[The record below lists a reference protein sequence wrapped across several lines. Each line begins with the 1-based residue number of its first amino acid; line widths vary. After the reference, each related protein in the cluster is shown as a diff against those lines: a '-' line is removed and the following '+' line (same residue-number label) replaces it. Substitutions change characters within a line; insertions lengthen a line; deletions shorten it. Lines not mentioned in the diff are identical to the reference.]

1 MTRTYEIKDYDKFVF
16 DGLQYVLP
24 ECVLAII
31 SKLTSEMGE
40 SSQAAVSFQPNSG
53 IQDGRYKRPSFTNS
67 TSNMK
72 KSRSNFSKKPQMD
85 DDWVTVRN
93 FKATV
98 IDKKEGLE
106 KTINDVRTSLNKIS
120 SKNYD
125 TQRQFILDY
134 IQGIDADEN
143 YDINLNRIITSIF
156 DIASGN
162 KFNSEIYA
170 DLYKEIITLY
180 PSFNDAH
187 NAYVENYKKSIREIN
202 YVDPN
207 SNYDKFCEYNKIN
220 DRRKAL
226 SIFLVNLMKKEVL
239 GKDIVVNLTLQL
251 QEIVFQY
258 IDEENRTNEVD
269 EITENIFIFITLSNE
284 YCKNEKEWQTVVMN
298 TKKVSETKAKDKK
311 SLSSRAV
318 FKYMDIVDVLKRSV

>member
-1 MTRTYEIKDYDKFVF
+1 MTRTYQIEDYDKIVF

-24 ECVLAII
+24 ENVLATI
-31 SKLTSEMGE
+31 SKLTSEIGE
-40 SSQAAVSFQPNSG
+40 CLPTAATFQTNLAA
-53 IQDGRYKRPSFTNS
+53 QDGKYKKPAFASSN
-67 TSNMK
+67 SNMK
-72 KSRSNFSKKPQMD
+72 RPRSNFSKKPQLD
-85 DDWVTVRN
+85 DDWVAARN

-120 SKNYD
+120 NKNYD
-125 TQRQFILDY
+125 TQRQFVLEY
-134 IQGIDADEN
+134 IQSIENDEN
-143 YDINLNRIITSIF
+143 YNTNLNRIITSIF

-170 DLYKEIITLY
+170 DLYKEIITQY
-180 PSFNDAH
+180 PAFKDAH
-187 NAYVENYKKSIREIN
+187 NDYVESYKKSIREIN

-239 GKDIVVNLTLQL
+239 DIGVIGNLTLEL

-258 IDEENRTNEVD
+258 INEENRTNEVD
-269 EITENIFIFITLSNE
+269 EITENIFIFVTISNE
-284 YCKNEKEWQTVVMN
+284 YCKNNPIWETVVQN
-298 TKKVSETKAKDKK
+298 TKRVSEMKAKDKK

-318 FKYMDIVDVLKRSV
+318 FKYMDVVDVLKRSV

>member
-1 MTRTYEIKDYDKFVF
+1 MTRTYQIEDYDKIVF

-24 ECVLAII
+24 EGVLATI
-31 SKLTSEMGE
+31 SKLSLEIGE
-40 SSQAAVSFQPNSG
+40 CISVVAPFQPNTST
-53 IQDGRYKRPSFTNS
+53 QDGKYKKPSFVNS

-72 KSRSNFSKKPQMD
+72 RSRSNFSKKPQLED
-85 DDWVTVRN
+85 EWVTVRN

-120 SKNYD
+120 NKNYD
-125 TQRQFILDY
+125 TQRQIVLEY
-134 IQGIDADEN
+134 IQSLEDDEN
-143 YDINLNRIITSIF
+143 YNTNLNRIITSIF

-180 PSFNDAH
+180 PSFKDAH
-187 NAYVENYKKSIREIN
+187 NDYVESYKKSIREIN

-239 GKDIVVNLTLQL
+239 DRSVITNLTLEL
-251 QEIVFQY
+251 QQIVFQY
-258 IDEENRTNEVD
+258 IDEENRTNEVE

-284 YCKNEKEWQTVVMN
+284 YCKTNKGWENVVLN
-298 TKKVSETKAKDKK
+298 TKKVSEMKSKDKK

-318 FKYMDIVDVLKRSV
+318 FKYMDVVDALKRSV